1 MFVRSATSLIFPI
14 LSIARPFEAYNQK
27 VMSFL
32 LSLWTRLSMPS
43 VASTTAPAAAST
55 TTTDQDAS
63 GGSFRILMR
72 IVRMAFDYP
81 ALLAVGLVFI
91 IGASVFQLFIPLLI
105 GEGVTT
111 VEKIFTDANADENA
125 LRQALIWTALG
136 LLGSAVLR
144 GLFTFGH
151 MYISEN
157 IAQRLGYRLRML
169 YYEKLQRLSFAYHDR
184 VHTGDLLTRGLLDIE
199 GIRAFASRGLLRV
212 VYLAIFVGTGTFLM
226 MLVDWELALISLSFV
241 PIAAWRSI
249 VARLQTSR
257 GWRLYQ
263 EEMGRLTKIMDENL
277 KGIRVVRSFSAE
289 PYEMDKYDKSS
300 DEAFNRAFHLVGVR
314 SKNLSIITFAF
325 LGVMSVVLLVGGLKV
340 LDDNDPFSLGQ
351 LAQFLAFMSIMQ
363 NPVRQLGMVV
373 AGWAQG
379 ATSGKRLFEVLD
391 QIPEIDDKPGA
402 KDLVLTDGALRFE
415 HVDFAYMDEYGDE
428 QVLTDVSFEARPG
441 HTIGI
446 VGPPGSGKST
456 LAHLIPRFYD
466 PIAGRILIDDQDISE
481 VTLASLRRTVG
492 VVEQDTFLFTTSID
506 NNVAYG
512 DPWAEHRN
520 IESATSH
527 AQMNE
532 YVERLPSGYG
542 TLVGERGVSL
552 SGGQRQRLSIAR
564 SIMLHPQVIVFDDS
578 TAAIDAATEQRI
590 RAALQE
596 VTSDRATI
604 IISHR
609 LSSLMHAN
617 EILFL
622 EGGKIVERGTHAELL
637 ERGGK
642 YRDLYELQIRPEDD
656 INVRG
661 SA

>member
-1 MFVRSATSLIFPI
+1 MG
-14 LSIARPFEAYNQK
+14 
-27 VMSFL
+27 FL
-32 LSLWTRLSMPS
+32 LNLFKRLTMPTA
-43 VASTTAPAAAST
+43 ASATAPAAGTAPTEDADST
-55 TTTDQDAS
+55 
-63 GGSFRILMR
+63 GGSFHVLMR

-81 ALLAVGLVFI
+81 WLLALGLVFI
-91 IGASVFQLFIPLLI
+91 VGASIFQLFIPLLI
-105 GEGVTT
+105 GDGVDTVEEVFTSPDADTDALRRTLVTT
-111 VEKIFTDANADENA
+111 A
-125 LRQALIWTALG
+125 LF
-136 LLGSAVLR
+136 LLASAVLR

-157 IAQRLGYRLRML
+157 VAQRLGYRLRML

-212 VYLAIFVGTGTFLM
+212 VYLAIFVSTGTFLM
-226 MLVDWELALISLSFV
+226 MRVDWELALISLSFV

-263 EEMGRLTKIMDENL
+263 EEMGRLTKVMDENL

-289 PYEMDKYDKSS
+289 PYEMEKYDKSS
-300 DEAFNRAFHLVGVR
+300 NEAFNRAFHLVGVR
-314 SKNLSIITFAF
+314 AKNLSIITFAF

-340 LDDNDPFSLGQ
+340 LDENDPFSLGQ

-402 KDLVLTDGALRFE
+402 KDLVLSDGALRFE
-415 HVDFAYMDEYGDE
+415 NVDFAYMDEYGDE

-466 PIAGRILIDDQDISE
+466 PIAGRILIDEQDISD
-481 VTLASLRRTVG
+481 VTLSSLRRTVG
-492 VVEQDTFLFTTSID
+492 VVEQDTFLFTTTVD

-527 AQMNE
+527 AQMSE

-637 ERGGK
+637 ELGGK

-656 INVRG
+656 VQGGDGI
-661 SA
+661 

>member
-1 MFVRSATSLIFPI
+1 MVFLPSL
-14 LSIARPFEAYNQK
+14 L
-27 VMSFL
+27 
-32 LSLWTRLSMPS
+32 TRLTSRS
-43 VASTTAPAAAST
+43 VASATATAAPNSSDTGAE
-55 TTTDQDAS
+55 AS
-63 GGSFRILMR
+63 GGSFHVLMR

-81 ALLAVGLVFI
+81 GLLAIGLVFI

-105 GEGVTT
+105 GDGVDT
-111 VEKIFTDANADENA
+111 VEEVFTSPDADTDALRRA
-125 LRQALIWTALG
+125 LLMTATF
-136 LLGSAVLR
+136 LLGSAILR

-212 VYLAIFVGTGTFLM
+212 VYLAIFVSTGTFLM
-226 MLVDWELALISLSFV
+226 MRVDWELALISLSFV
-241 PIAAWRSI
+241 PVAAWRSI

-263 EEMGRLTKIMDENL
+263 EEMGRLTKVMDENL

-289 PYEMDKYDKSS
+289 PYEMVKYDKSS
-300 DEAFNRAFHLVGVR
+300 NEAFNRAFHLVGVR
-314 SKNLSIITFAF
+314 AKNLSIITLAF
-325 LGVMSVVLLVGGLKV
+325 LGVMSVVLLVGGMKV
-340 LDDNDPFSLGQ
+340 LDENDPFSLGQ

-391 QIPEIDDKPGA
+391 QVPEIDDKPGA

-415 HVDFAYMDEYGDE
+415 SVDFAYMDEYGDE
-428 QVLTDVSFEARPG
+428 QVLSDVSFEARPG

-466 PIAGRILIDDQDISE
+466 PINGRILIDDQDISD
-481 VTLASLRRTVG
+481 VTLSSLRRTVG
-492 VVEQDTFLFTTSID
+492 VVEQDTFLFTTTVD

-527 AQMNE
+527 AQMSE

-564 SIMLHPQVIVFDDS
+564 SIMLHPQIIVFDDS

-596 VTSDRATI
+596 VTADRATI

-637 ERGGK
+637 ELGGK

-656 INVRG
+656 VQSG
-661 SA
+661 DGM

>member
-1 MFVRSATSLIFPI
+1 MVFLANLLTRLTVPSAASATASVARSA
-14 LSIARPFEAYNQK
+14 
-27 VMSFL
+27 
-32 LSLWTRLSMPS
+32 SMTDTD
-43 VASTTAPAAAST
+43 ST
-55 TTTDQDAS
+55 
-63 GGSFRILMR
+63 GGGFHVLMR
-72 IVRMAFDYP
+72 IIRMALDYRW
-81 ALLAVGLVFI
+81 LIAVGFVFI
-91 IGASVFQLFIPLLI
+91 VGASIFQLFIPLLI
-105 GEGVTT
+105 GNGVQT
-111 VEKIFTDANADENA
+111 VEQVFTSENPDTDA
-125 LRQALIWTALG
+125 LRWTLVTIAG
-136 LLGSAVLR
+136 RLLGSALLR
-144 GLFTFGH
+144 GVFTYGH

-157 IAQRLGYRLRML
+157 LAQRLGYRLRML

-199 GIRAFASRGLLRV
+199 GVRAFASRGMLRV
-212 VYLAIFVGTGTFLM
+212 VYLAIFVGTGTILM
-226 MLVDWELALISLSFV
+226 MREDWQLALISLSFV

-257 GWRLYQ
+257 GWRRYQ
-263 EEMGRLTKIMDENL
+263 EEMGQLTKIMDENL

-289 PYEMDKYDKSS
+289 PYELVKYDKSS
-300 DEAFNRAFHLVGVR
+300 NEAFNRAYQLVTVR
-314 SKNLSIITFAF
+314 ATNLSFITVAF
-325 LGVMSVVLLVGGLKV
+325 FGAMSLVLLVGGLKV
-340 LDDNDPFSLGQ
+340 LDESNPFSLGQ

-373 AGWAQG
+373 AGWARG

-391 QIPEIDDKPGA
+391 QVPEIDDKPGA
-402 KDLVLTDGALRFE
+402 KDLVISGGVLRFE
-415 HVDFAYMDEYGDE
+415 HIDFAYMDQFGDE
-428 QVLTDVSFEARPG
+428 QVLTDVTFEARPG

-466 PIAGRILIDDQDISE
+466 PIAGRILIDDQDIAE
-481 VTLASLRRTVG
+481 VTLASLRRAVG
-492 VVEQDTFLFTTSID
+492 VVEQDTFLFTTTID

-520 IESATSH
+520 IESATSN
-527 AQMNE
+527 AQMGE

-542 TLVGERGVSL
+542 TLVGERGISL

-564 SIMLHPQVIVFDDS
+564 SIMLHPQIIVFDDS

-596 VTSDRATI
+596 VTADRATI

-622 EGGKIVERGTHAELL
+622 EGGKILERGSHAELL
-637 ERGGK
+637 EQGGK

-656 INVRG
+656 NVHTG
-661 SA
+661 GEV

>member
-1 MFVRSATSLIFPI
+1 
-14 LSIARPFEAYNQK
+14 
-27 VMSFL
+27 MSFL
-32 LSLWTRLSMPS
+32 LNLLTRLTVVSA
-43 VASTTAPAAAST
+43 ASATAPAAGSASM
-55 TTTDQDAS
+55 TDADNT
-63 GGSFRILMR
+63 GGGFHVLMR
-72 IVRMAFDYP
+72 IIRMALEYKMFI
-81 ALLAVGLVFI
+81 AVGLVLI
-91 IGASVFQLFIPLLI
+91 VGASLFQLFIPLLI
-105 GEGVTT
+105 GSGVETVEEIFNSENPDIDALRWTLVTT
-111 VEKIFTDANADENA
+111 AAM
-125 LRQALIWTALG
+125 

-144 GLFTFGH
+144 GLFTYGH

-157 IAQRLGYRLRML
+157 LAQRLGYRLRML

-199 GIRAFASRGLLRV
+199 GVRAFASRGMLRV
-212 VYLAIFVGTGTFLM
+212 LYLAIFVGTGTFLM
-226 MLVDWELALISLSFV
+226 MREDWQLALISLSFV
-241 PIAAWRSI
+241 PIAAWRSV
-249 VARLQTSR
+249 VARLQTSQ
-257 GWRLYQ
+257 GWRRYQ
-263 EEMGRLTKIMDENL
+263 EEMGQLTKIMDENL

-289 PYEMDKYDKSS
+289 PYELVKYDKSS
-300 DEAFNRAFHLVGVR
+300 NEAFNRAYQLVTVR
-314 SKNLSIITFAF
+314 ATNLSYITLAF
-325 LGVMSVVLLVGGLKV
+325 FGAMSLVLLVGGLKV
-340 LDDNDPFSLGQ
+340 LDETDPFSLGQ

-373 AGWAQG
+373 AGWARG
-379 ATSGKRLFEVLD
+379 ATSGKRLFDVLD
-391 QIPEIDDKPGA
+391 QVPEIDDKPGA
-402 KDLVLTDGALRFE
+402 KDLVITGGVLRFE
-415 HVDFAYMDEYGDE
+415 HIDFAYMDQFGDE
-428 QVLTDVSFEARPG
+428 QVLTDVTFEARPG

-481 VTLASLRRTVG
+481 VTLASLRRAVG
-492 VVEQDTFLFTTSID
+492 VVEQDTFLFTTTID

-512 DPWAEHRN
+512 DPWAEHRS
-520 IESATSH
+520 IESATSN
-527 AQMNE
+527 AQMGE

-542 TLVGERGVSL
+542 TLIGERGVSL

-564 SIMLHPQVIVFDDS
+564 SIMLHPQIIVFDDS

-596 VTSDRATI
+596 VTADRATI

-622 EGGKIVERGTHAELL
+622 EGGKIVERGSHAELL
-637 ERGGK
+637 EQGGK

-656 INVRG
+656 NVQSG
-661 SA
+661 GEV

>member
-1 MFVRSATSLIFPI
+1 
-14 LSIARPFEAYNQK
+14 
-27 VMSFL
+27 MSFL
-32 LSLWTRLSMPS
+32 LNLLTRLTVVSA
-43 VASTTAPAAAST
+43 ASATAPAAGSASM
-55 TTTDQDAS
+55 TDADNT
-63 GGSFRILMR
+63 GGGFHVLMR
-72 IVRMAFDYP
+72 IIRMALEYKMFI
-81 ALLAVGLVFI
+81 AVGLVLI
-91 IGASVFQLFIPLLI
+91 VGASLFQLFIPLLI
-105 GEGVTT
+105 GSGVETVEEIFNSENPDIDALRWTLVTT
-111 VEKIFTDANADENA
+111 AAM
-125 LRQALIWTALG
+125 

-144 GLFTFGH
+144 GLFTYGH

-157 IAQRLGYRLRML
+157 LAQRLGYRLRML

-199 GIRAFASRGLLRV
+199 GVRAFASRGMLRV
-212 VYLAIFVGTGTFLM
+212 LYLAIFVGTGTFLM
-226 MLVDWELALISLSFV
+226 MREDWQLALISLSFV
-241 PIAAWRSI
+241 PIAAWRSV
-249 VARLQTSR
+249 VARLQTSQ
-257 GWRLYQ
+257 GWRRYQ
-263 EEMGRLTKIMDENL
+263 EEMGQLTKIMDENL

-289 PYEMDKYDKSS
+289 PYELVKYDKSS
-300 DEAFNRAFHLVGVR
+300 NEAFNRAYQLVTVR
-314 SKNLSIITFAF
+314 ATNLSYITLAF
-325 LGVMSVVLLVGGLKV
+325 FGAMSLVLLVGGLKV
-340 LDDNDPFSLGQ
+340 LDETDPFSLGQ

-373 AGWAQG
+373 AGWARG

-391 QIPEIDDKPGA
+391 QVPEIDDKPGA
-402 KDLVLTDGALRFE
+402 KDLVITGGVLRFE
-415 HVDFAYMDEYGDE
+415 HIDFAYMDQFGDE
-428 QVLTDVSFEARPG
+428 QVLTDVTFEARPG

-481 VTLASLRRTVG
+481 VTLASLRRAVG
-492 VVEQDTFLFTTSID
+492 VVEQDTFLFTTTID

-512 DPWAEHRN
+512 DPWAEHRS
-520 IESATSH
+520 IESATSN
-527 AQMNE
+527 AQMGE

-542 TLVGERGVSL
+542 TLIGERGVSL

-564 SIMLHPQVIVFDDS
+564 SIMLHPQIIVFDDS

-596 VTSDRATI
+596 VTADRATI

-622 EGGKIVERGTHAELL
+622 EGGKIVERGSHAELL
-637 ERGGK
+637 EQGGK

-656 INVRG
+656 NVQSG
-661 SA
+661 GEV

>member
-1 MFVRSATSLIFPI
+1 MV
-14 LSIARPFEAYNQK
+14 
-27 VMSFL
+27 FL
-32 LSLWTRLSMPS
+32 LNLFKRLTMPTAVS
-43 VASTTAPAAAST
+43 ATAPAAGTAPKEDADST
-55 TTTDQDAS
+55 
-63 GGSFRILMR
+63 GGSFHVLMR

-81 ALLAVGLVFI
+81 WLLALGLVFI
-91 IGASVFQLFIPLLI
+91 VGASVFQLFIPLLI
-105 GEGVTT
+105 GDGVDT
-111 VEKIFTDANADENA
+111 VEEVFTSPDADTDA
-125 LRQALIWTALG
+125 LRRTLLMTAAF
-136 LLGSAVLR
+136 LLGSAILR

-157 IAQRLGYRLRML
+157 VAQRLGYRLRML

-212 VYLAIFVGTGTFLM
+212 VYLAIFVSTGTFLM
-226 MLVDWELALISLSFV
+226 MRVDWELALISLSFV
-241 PIAAWRSI
+241 PVAAWRSI

-263 EEMGRLTKIMDENL
+263 EEMGRLTKVMDENL

-289 PYEMDKYDKSS
+289 PYEMEKYDKSS
-300 DEAFNRAFHLVGVR
+300 NEAFNRAFHLVGVR
-314 SKNLSIITFAF
+314 AKNLSIITLAF
-325 LGVMSVVLLVGGLKV
+325 LGVMYVVLLVGGLKV
-340 LDDNDPFSLGQ
+340 LDENDPFSLGQ

-391 QIPEIDDKPGA
+391 QVPEIDDKPGA

-415 HVDFAYMDEYGDE
+415 SVDFAYMDEYGDE

-466 PIAGRILIDDQDISE
+466 PIEGRILIDDQDISD
-481 VTLASLRRTVG
+481 VTLSSLRRTVG
-492 VVEQDTFLFTTSID
+492 VVEQDTFLFTTTVD

-527 AQMNE
+527 AQMSE
-532 YVERLPSGYG
+532 YVERLPGGYG
-542 TLVGERGVSL
+542 TLIGERGVSL

-564 SIMLHPQVIVFDDS
+564 SIMLHPQIIVFDDS

-609 LSSLMHAN
+609 LSSLMHAD

-622 EGGKIVERGTHAELL
+622 EGGKIVERGSHAELL
-637 ERGGK
+637 ELGGK

-656 INVRG
+656 VDVG
-661 SA
+661 GGV

>member
-1 MFVRSATSLIFPI
+1 
-14 LSIARPFEAYNQK
+14 
-27 VMSFL
+27 MSFL
-32 LSLWTRLSMPS
+32 LNLLTRLTVVSA
-43 VASTTAPAAAST
+43 ASATAPAAGSASM
-55 TTTDQDAS
+55 TDADDT
-63 GGSFRILMR
+63 GGGFHVLMR
-72 IVRMAFDYP
+72 IIRMALEYKMFI
-81 ALLAVGLVFI
+81 AVGLVLI
-91 IGASVFQLFIPLLI
+91 VGASIFQLFIPLLI
-105 GEGVTT
+105 GSGVETVEEIFNSENPDIDALRWTLVTT
-111 VEKIFTDANADENA
+111 AAM
-125 LRQALIWTALG
+125 

-144 GLFTFGH
+144 GLFTYGH

-157 IAQRLGYRLRML
+157 LAQRLGYRLRML

-199 GIRAFASRGLLRV
+199 GVRAFASRGMLRV
-212 VYLAIFVGTGTFLM
+212 LYLAIFVGTGTFLM
-226 MLVDWELALISLSFV
+226 MREDWQLALISLSFV
-241 PIAAWRSI
+241 PIAAWRSV
-249 VARLQTSR
+249 VARLQTSQ
-257 GWRLYQ
+257 GWRRYQ
-263 EEMGRLTKIMDENL
+263 EEMGQLTKIMDENL

-289 PYEMDKYDKSS
+289 PYELVKYDKSS
-300 DEAFNRAFHLVGVR
+300 NEAFNRAYQLVTVR
-314 SKNLSIITFAF
+314 ATNLSYITLAF
-325 LGVMSVVLLVGGLKV
+325 FGAMSLVLLVGGLKV
-340 LDDNDPFSLGQ
+340 LDETDPFSLGQ

-373 AGWAQG
+373 AGWARG

-391 QIPEIDDKPGA
+391 QVPEIDDKPGA
-402 KDLVLTDGALRFE
+402 KDLVITGGVLRFE
-415 HVDFAYMDEYGDE
+415 HIDFAYMDQFGDE
-428 QVLTDVSFEARPG
+428 QVLTDVTFEARPG

-481 VTLASLRRTVG
+481 VTLASLRRAVG
-492 VVEQDTFLFTTSID
+492 VVEQDTFLFTTTID

-512 DPWAEHRN
+512 DPWAEHRT
-520 IESATSH
+520 IESATSN
-527 AQMNE
+527 AQMGE

-542 TLVGERGVSL
+542 TLIGERGVSL

-564 SIMLHPQVIVFDDS
+564 SIMLHPQIIVFDDS

-596 VTSDRATI
+596 VTADRATI

-622 EGGKIVERGTHAELL
+622 EGGKIVERGSHAELL
-637 ERGGK
+637 EQGGK

-656 INVRG
+656 NVQSG
-661 SA
+661 GEV

>member
-1 MFVRSATSLIFPI
+1 MG
-14 LSIARPFEAYNQK
+14 
-27 VMSFL
+27 FL
-32 LSLWTRLSMPS
+32 LNLLTRLTIPS
-43 VASTTAPAAAST
+43 AASTTAAPAGSVPT
-55 TTTDQDAS
+55 TEDDAS
-63 GGSFRILMR
+63 GGSFRVLMR

-81 ALLAVGLVFI
+81 GLLAIGFVFI
-91 IGASVFQLFIPLLI
+91 VGASVFQLFIPLLI
-105 GEGVTT
+105 GDGVNT
-111 VEKIFTDANADENA
+111 VEEIFTSPDADENQ

-136 LLGSAVLR
+136 LLASAVLR

-226 MLVDWELALISLSFV
+226 MRVDWELALISLSFV

-263 EEMGRLTKIMDENL
+263 EEMGRLTKVMDENL

-289 PYEMDKYDKSS
+289 PYEMEKYDKSS
-300 DEAFNRAFHLVGVR
+300 NEAFNRAFRLVGIR
-314 SKNLSIITFAF
+314 ATNLSIITFAF
-325 LGVMSVVLLVGGLKV
+325 LGVMTAVLLVGGLKV
-340 LDDNDPFSLGQ
+340 LDENDPFSLGQ

-391 QIPEIDDKPGA
+391 EIPEISDKPGA

-415 HVDFAYMDEYGDE
+415 NVDFAYMDEYGDE

-492 VVEQDTFLFTTSID
+492 VVEQDTFLFTTTID
-506 NNVAYG
+506 NNIAYG

-527 AQMNE
+527 AQMSE
-532 YVERLPSGYG
+532 YVERLPGGYG
-542 TLVGERGVSL
+542 TLIGERGVSL

-622 EGGKIVERGTHAELL
+622 EGGKIVERGAHSELL
-637 ERGGK
+637 ELGGK
-642 YRDLYELQIRPEDD
+642 YRDLYELQIRPDD
-656 INVRG
+656 DVNVEG

>member
-1 MFVRSATSLIFPI
+1 MF
-14 LSIARPFEAYNQK
+14 
-27 VMSFL
+27 MGFL
-32 LSLWTRLSMPS
+32 LSLFGRLTMPS
-43 VASTTAPAAAST
+43 AVSAATSAPSSATEADADAA
-55 TTTDQDAS
+55 
-63 GGSFRILMR
+63 GGSFQVLMR
-72 IVRMAFDYP
+72 IIRMAFDYP
-81 ALLAVGLVFI
+81 GLLAIGLVFI

-105 GEGVTT
+105 GNGVDK
-111 VEKIFTDANADENA
+111 VEEIFTSANANNDE
-125 LRQALIWTALG
+125 LREALIVIALM
-136 LLGSAVLR
+136 LVGSAVLR
-144 GLFTFGH
+144 GIFTFGH

-199 GIRAFASRGLLRV
+199 GIRSFASRGLLRV
-212 VYLAIFVGTGTFLM
+212 VYLTIFVGTGTFLM
-226 MLVDWELALISLSFV
+226 MREDWQLALISLSFV

-249 VARLQTSR
+249 VARLQTSQ
-257 GWRLYQ
+257 GWRRYQ

-300 DEAFNRAFHLVGVR
+300 NEAFNRAFRLVTVR
-314 SKNLSIITFAF
+314 ATNLSYITLAF
-325 LGVMSVVLLVGGLKV
+325 LAVMAAVLLVGGLKV
-340 LDDNDPFSLGQ
+340 LDTNDDFSLGE
-351 LAQFLAFMSIMQ
+351 LATFLAFMSILQ

-391 QIPEIDDKPGA
+391 EVPEIRDKPTA
-402 KDLVLTDGALRFE
+402 EELVITDGVLRFE
-415 HVDFAYMDEYGDE
+415 NVDFAYMDEYGDE

-466 PIAGRILIDDQDISE
+466 PIEGRILIDGQDIRE
-481 VTLASLRRTVG
+481 VTLASLRRAVG
-492 VVEQDTFLFTTSID
+492 VVEQDTFLFTTTID

-512 DPWAEHRN
+512 DPWAEHRM
-520 IESATSH
+520 IENATAH

-532 YVERLPSGYG
+532 YVERLPGGYG
-542 TLVGERGVSL
+542 TLIGERGVSL

-564 SIMLHPQVIVFDDS
+564 SIMLHPQIIVFDDS

-622 EGGKIVERGTHAELL
+622 EGGKIVERGSHAELL
-637 ERGGK
+637 EQGGK

-656 INVRG
+656 NTQFEAG
-661 SA
+661 N

>member
-1 MFVRSATSLIFPI
+1 MGFLVNLFNRLTMPKAASAT
-14 LSIARPFEAYNQK
+14 ATAG
-27 VMSFL
+27 
-32 LSLWTRLSMPS
+32 T
-43 VASTTAPAAAST
+43 ASKADSDPT
-55 TTTDQDAS
+55 
-63 GGSFRILMR
+63 GGSFNVLMR

-81 ALLAVGLVFI
+81 WLLAIGLVFI

-105 GEGVTT
+105 GDGVDT
-111 VEKIFTDANADENA
+111 VEEVFTSPDADTNE
-125 LRQALIWTALG
+125 LRRTLLMTAVF
-136 LLGSAVLR
+136 LLGSAILR

-212 VYLAIFVGTGTFLM
+212 VYLAIFVSTGTFLM
-226 MLVDWELALISLSFV
+226 MRVDWELALISLSFV

-263 EEMGRLTKIMDENL
+263 EEMGRLTKVMDENL

-289 PYEMDKYDKSS
+289 PYEMVKYDKSS
-300 DEAFNRAFHLVGVR
+300 NEAFNRAFHLVGVR
-314 SKNLSIITFAF
+314 AKNLSIITLAF
-325 LGVMSVVLLVGGLKV
+325 LGVMSVVLLVGGMKV
-340 LDDNDPFSLGQ
+340 LDENDPFSLGQ

-391 QIPEIDDKPGA
+391 QVPEIDDKPSA

-415 HVDFAYMDEYGDE
+415 SVDFAYMDEYGDE
-428 QVLTDVSFEARPG
+428 QVLSDVSFEARPG

-466 PIAGRILIDDQDISE
+466 PIAGRILIDDQDISD
-481 VTLASLRRTVG
+481 VTLSSLRRTVG
-492 VVEQDTFLFTTSID
+492 VVEQDTFLFTTTVD

-527 AQMNE
+527 AQMSE
-532 YVERLPSGYG
+532 YVERLPGGYG

-564 SIMLHPQVIVFDDS
+564 SIMLHPQIIVFDDS

-596 VTSDRATI
+596 VTADRATI

-622 EGGKIVERGTHAELL
+622 EGGKIIERGTHAELL
-637 ERGGK
+637 ELGGK

-656 INVRG
+656 VQTRDGI
-661 SA
+661 

>member
-1 MFVRSATSLIFPI
+1 MGFLVNLFNRLTMPTAASAT
-14 LSIARPFEAYNQK
+14 ATAG
-27 VMSFL
+27 
-32 LSLWTRLSMPS
+32 T
-43 VASTTAPAAAST
+43 ASKADSDPT
-55 TTTDQDAS
+55 
-63 GGSFRILMR
+63 GGSFNVLMR

-81 ALLAVGLVFI
+81 WLLAIGLVFI

-105 GEGVTT
+105 GDGVDT
-111 VEKIFTDANADENA
+111 VEEVFTSPDADTNE
-125 LRQALIWTALG
+125 LRRTLLMTAAF
-136 LLGSAVLR
+136 LLGSAILR

-212 VYLAIFVGTGTFLM
+212 VYLAIFVSTGTFLM
-226 MLVDWELALISLSFV
+226 MRVDWELALISLSFV

-263 EEMGRLTKIMDENL
+263 EEMGRLTKVMDENL

-289 PYEMDKYDKSS
+289 PYEMVKYDKSS
-300 DEAFNRAFHLVGVR
+300 NEAFNRAFHLVGVR
-314 SKNLSIITFAF
+314 AKNLSIITLAF
-325 LGVMSVVLLVGGLKV
+325 LGVMSVVLLVGGMKV
-340 LDDNDPFSLGQ
+340 LDENDPFSLGQ

-391 QIPEIDDKPGA
+391 QVPEIDDKPSA

-415 HVDFAYMDEYGDE
+415 SVDFAYMDEYGDE
-428 QVLTDVSFEARPG
+428 QVLSDVSFEARPG

-466 PIAGRILIDDQDISE
+466 PIAGRILIDDQDISD
-481 VTLASLRRTVG
+481 VTLSSLRRTVG
-492 VVEQDTFLFTTSID
+492 VVEQDTFLFTTTVD

-527 AQMNE
+527 AQMSE
-532 YVERLPSGYG
+532 YVERLPGGYG

-564 SIMLHPQVIVFDDS
+564 SIMLHPQIIVFDDS

-596 VTSDRATI
+596 VTADRATI

-622 EGGKIVERGTHAELL
+622 EGGKIIERGTHAELL
-637 ERGGK
+637 ELGGK

-656 INVRG
+656 VQTRDGI
-661 SA
+661 

>member
-1 MFVRSATSLIFPI
+1 MTD
-14 LSIARPFEAYNQK
+14 
-27 VMSFL
+27 
-32 LSLWTRLSMPS
+32 TD
-43 VASTTAPAAAST
+43 ST
-55 TTTDQDAS
+55 
-63 GGSFRILMR
+63 GGGFHVLMR
-72 IVRMAFDYP
+72 IIRMALDYRWLI
-81 ALLAVGLVFI
+81 AFGFVFI
-91 IGASVFQLFIPLLI
+91 VGASIFQLFIPLLI
-105 GEGVTT
+105 GNGVQTVEQVFTSENPDTDALRWTLVTT
-111 VEKIFTDANADENA
+111 A
-125 LRQALIWTALG
+125 G
-136 LLGSAVLR
+136 MLLGSALLR
-144 GLFTFGH
+144 GVFTYGH

-157 IAQRLGYRLRML
+157 LAQRLGYRLRML

-199 GIRAFASRGLLRV
+199 GVRAFASRGMLRV
-212 VYLAIFVGTGTFLM
+212 VYLAIFVGTGTILM
-226 MLVDWELALISLSFV
+226 MREDWQLALISLSFV

-257 GWRLYQ
+257 GWRRYQ
-263 EEMGRLTKIMDENL
+263 EEMGQLTKIMDENL
-277 KGIRVVRSFSAE
+277 KGIRVVRSFSAA
-289 PYEMDKYDKSS
+289 PYELVKYDKSS
-300 DEAFNRAFHLVGVR
+300 NEAFNRAYQLVTVR
-314 SKNLSIITFAF
+314 ATNLSFITVAF
-325 LGVMSVVLLVGGLKV
+325 FGAMSLVLLVGGLKV
-340 LDDNDPFSLGQ
+340 LDESNPFSLGQ

-373 AGWAQG
+373 AGWARG

-391 QIPEIDDKPGA
+391 QVPEIDDKPGA
-402 KDLVLTDGALRFE
+402 KDLVISGGVLRFE
-415 HVDFAYMDEYGDE
+415 HIDFAYMDQFGDE
-428 QVLTDVSFEARPG
+428 QVLTDVTFEARPG

-466 PIAGRILIDDQDISE
+466 PIAGRILIDDQDIAE
-481 VTLASLRRTVG
+481 VTLASLRRAVG
-492 VVEQDTFLFTTSID
+492 VVEQDTFLFTTTID

-520 IESATSH
+520 IESATSN
-527 AQMNE
+527 AQMGE

-542 TLVGERGVSL
+542 TLVGERGISL

-564 SIMLHPQVIVFDDS
+564 SIMLHPQIIVFDDS

-596 VTSDRATI
+596 VTADRATI

-622 EGGKIVERGTHAELL
+622 EGGKILERGSHAELL
-637 ERGGK
+637 EQGGK

-656 INVRG
+656 NVHTG
-661 SA
+661 GEV

>member
-1 MFVRSATSLIFPI
+1 MV
-14 LSIARPFEAYNQK
+14 
-27 VMSFL
+27 FL
-32 LSLWTRLSMPS
+32 LNLFKRLTMPTA
-43 VASTTAPAAAST
+43 ASATAPAAGTAPKV
-55 TTTDQDAS
+55 DADPT
-63 GGSFRILMR
+63 GGSFHVLMR

-81 ALLAVGLVFI
+81 WLLALGLVFI
-91 IGASVFQLFIPLLI
+91 VGASIFQLFIPLLI
-105 GEGVTT
+105 GDGVDT
-111 VEKIFTDANADENA
+111 VEEVFTSPDADTDA
-125 LRQALIWTALG
+125 LRRTLLMTAAF
-136 LLGSAVLR
+136 LLGSAILR

-157 IAQRLGYRLRML
+157 VAQRLGYRLRML

-212 VYLAIFVGTGTFLM
+212 VYLAIFVSTGTFLM
-226 MLVDWELALISLSFV
+226 MRVDWELALISLSFV

-263 EEMGRLTKIMDENL
+263 EEMGRLTKVMDENL

-289 PYEMDKYDKSS
+289 PYEMEKYDKSS
-300 DEAFNRAFHLVGVR
+300 NEAFNRAFHLVGVR
-314 SKNLSIITFAF
+314 AKNLSIITMAF

-340 LDDNDPFSLGQ
+340 LDENDPFSLGQ

-391 QIPEIDDKPGA
+391 QVPEIDDKPGA

-415 HVDFAYMDEYGDE
+415 SVDFAYMDEYGDE

-466 PIAGRILIDDQDISE
+466 PIAGRILIDDQDISD
-481 VTLASLRRTVG
+481 VTLSSLRRTVG
-492 VVEQDTFLFTTSID
+492 VVEQDTFLFTTTVD

-527 AQMNE
+527 AQMSE

-596 VTSDRATI
+596 VTADRATI

-637 ERGGK
+637 ELGGK
-642 YRDLYELQIRPEDD
+642 YRDLYELQIRPDD
-656 INVRG
+656 DVDVG
-661 SA
+661 GAV

>member
-1 MFVRSATSLIFPI
+1 MV
-14 LSIARPFEAYNQK
+14 
-27 VMSFL
+27 FL
-32 LSLWTRLSMPS
+32 LSLMTRLTIRS
-43 VASTTAPAAAST
+43 VASAAAPASSSSPDADAEAS
-55 TTTDQDAS
+55 S
-63 GGSFRILMR
+63 GGFNVLMR

-81 ALLAVGLVFI
+81 WLLALGLIFI
-91 IGASVFQLFIPLLI
+91 VGASVFQLFIPLLI
-105 GEGVTT
+105 GNGVDT
-111 VEKIFTDANADENA
+111 VEEVFTSPDADTDELRRTLLITAA
-125 LRQALIWTALG
+125 L
-136 LLGSAVLR
+136 LLVSAILR

-157 IAQRLGYRLRML
+157 VAQRLGYRLRML

-199 GIRAFASRGLLRV
+199 GIRSFASRGLLRV
-212 VYLAIFVGTGTFLM
+212 VYLAIFVSTGTFLM
-226 MLVDWELALISLSFV
+226 MRVDWELALISLSFV

-263 EEMGRLTKIMDENL
+263 EEMGRLTKVMDENL

-289 PYEMDKYDKSS
+289 PYEMEKYDKSS
-300 DEAFNRAFHLVGVR
+300 NEAFKRAFHLVGVR
-314 SKNLSIITFAF
+314 ATNLSIITLAF
-325 LGVMSVVLLVGGLKV
+325 LGVMSIVLLVGGLKV
-340 LDDNDPFSLGQ
+340 LDENDPFSLGQ

-391 QIPEIDDKPGA
+391 QIPEIDDRSDA

-466 PIAGRILIDDQDISE
+466 PIAGRILIDDQDISD
-481 VTLASLRRTVG
+481 VTLSSLRRTVG
-492 VVEQDTFLFTTSID
+492 VVEQDTFLFTTTID

-532 YVERLPSGYG
+532 YVERLPGGYG
-542 TLVGERGVSL
+542 TLIGERGVSL

-564 SIMLHPQVIVFDDS
+564 SIMLHPQIIVFDDS

-596 VTSDRATI
+596 VTADRATI

-609 LSSLMHAN
+609 LSSLMHAD

-622 EGGKIVERGTHAELL
+622 EGGKIVERGSHAELL
-637 ERGGK
+637 ELGGK

-656 INVRG
+656 VDVAG
-661 SA
+661 GV

>member
-1 MFVRSATSLIFPI
+1 MGLLLKLFIRLTVPGAVSTASGTSRPVR
-14 LSIARPFEAYNQK
+14 
-27 VMSFL
+27 
-32 LSLWTRLSMPS
+32 
-43 VASTTAPAAAST
+43 
-55 TTTDQDAS
+55 QDATDAES
-63 GGSFRILMR
+63 NSSFHVLMR
-72 IVRMAFDYP
+72 IVRMTFAYP
-81 ALLAVGLVFI
+81 WLLAAGIVMIVF
-91 IGASVFQLFIPLLI
+91 ASIFQLFIPLLI
-105 GEGVTT
+105 GSGVDT
-111 VEKIFTDANADENA
+111 VEEIFTVADPDKDA
-125 LRQALIWTALG
+125 LRWALFTTASM
-136 LLGSAVLR
+136 LLASAVLR
-144 GLFTFGH
+144 GLFTYGH
-151 MYISEN
+151 MYVSESL
-157 IAQRLGYRLRML
+157 AQQLGYNLRLL

-199 GIRAFASRGLLRV
+199 GIRSFASRGLLRV
-212 VYLAIFVGTGTFLM
+212 LYLAIFVSTGTFLM
-226 MLVDWELALISLSFV
+226 MREDWQLGLISLSFV

-263 EEMGRLTKIMDENL
+263 EEMGQLTKIMDENL

-289 PYEMDKYDKSS
+289 PYEMDKYDISS
-300 DEAFNRAFHLVGVR
+300 NEAFNRAFGLVGIR
-314 SKNLSIITFAF
+314 ATNLSIITLSF
-325 LGVMSVVLLVGGLKV
+325 LGAMALVLLFGGLKV
-340 LDDNDPFSLGQ
+340 LDESDPFTLGQ
-351 LAQFLAFMSIMQ
+351 LAQFLAFMVIMQ

-391 QIPEIDDKPGA
+391 VVPEIDDKPGA
-402 KDLVLTDGALRFE
+402 KDLVITEGVLRFE
-415 HVDFAYMDEYGDE
+415 HIDFTYMDQFGDE
-428 QVLTDVSFEARPG
+428 QVLKDVSFEARPG
-441 HTIGI
+441 HTVGI

-456 LAHLIPRFYD
+456 LAHMIPRFYD
-466 PIAGRILIDDQDISE
+466 PTAGRILIDDQDISE
-481 VTLASLRRTVG
+481 VTLASLRRAVG
-492 VVEQDTFLFTTSID
+492 VVEQDTFLFTTTID

-520 IESATSH
+520 IESATAH

-542 TLVGERGVSL
+542 TLVGERGISL

-564 SIMLHPQVIVFDDS
+564 SIMLHPQIIVFDDS

-596 VTSDRATI
+596 VTADRATI

-622 EGGKIVERGTHAELL
+622 EHGEIVERGTHSELL
-637 ERGGK
+637 ELGGK

-656 INVRG
+656 RIEPEAG
-661 SA
+661 M

>member
-1 MFVRSATSLIFPI
+1 
-14 LSIARPFEAYNQK
+14 
-27 VMSFL
+27 MSFL
-32 LSLWTRLSMPS
+32 LNLLTRLTVVSA
-43 VASTTAPAAAST
+43 ASATAPAAGSASM
-55 TTTDQDAS
+55 TDADNT
-63 GGSFRILMR
+63 GGGFHVLMR
-72 IVRMAFDYP
+72 IIRMALEYKMFI
-81 ALLAVGLVFI
+81 AVGLVLI
-91 IGASVFQLFIPLLI
+91 VGASIFQLFIPLLI
-105 GEGVTT
+105 GDGVEE
-111 VEKIFTDANADENA
+111 VEKIFNSENPDTDAIRLKLLTIA
-125 LRQALIWTALG
+125 G
-136 LLGSAVLR
+136 MLLGSAVLR
-144 GLFTFGH
+144 GLFTYGH

-157 IAQRLGYRLRML
+157 LAQRLGYRLRML

-199 GIRAFASRGLLRV
+199 GVRAFASRGMLRV
-212 VYLAIFVGTGTFLM
+212 LYLAIFVGTGTFLM
-226 MLVDWELALISLSFV
+226 MREDWQLALISLSFV

-249 VARLQTSR
+249 VARLQTSQ
-257 GWRLYQ
+257 GWRRYQ
-263 EEMGRLTKIMDENL
+263 EEMGQLTKIMDENL

-289 PYEMDKYDKSS
+289 PYELVKYDKSS
-300 DEAFNRAFHLVGVR
+300 NEAFNRAYQLVTVR
-314 SKNLSIITFAF
+314 ATNLSYITLAF
-325 LGVMSVVLLVGGLKV
+325 FGAMSLVLLVGGLKV
-340 LDDNDPFSLGQ
+340 LDETDPFSLGQ

-373 AGWAQG
+373 AGWARG

-391 QIPEIDDKPGA
+391 QVPEIDDKPGA
-402 KDLVLTDGALRFE
+402 KDLVITGGVLRFE
-415 HVDFAYMDEYGDE
+415 HIDFAYMDQFGDE
-428 QVLTDVSFEARPG
+428 QVLTDVTFEARPG

-481 VTLASLRRTVG
+481 VTLASLRRAVG
-492 VVEQDTFLFTTSID
+492 VVEQDTFLFTTTID

-512 DPWAEHRN
+512 DPWAEHRS
-520 IESATSH
+520 IESATSN
-527 AQMNE
+527 AQMGE

-542 TLVGERGVSL
+542 TLIGERGVSL

-564 SIMLHPQVIVFDDS
+564 SIMLHPQIIVFDDS

-596 VTSDRATI
+596 VTADRATI

-622 EGGKIVERGTHAELL
+622 EGGKIVERGSHAALL
-637 ERGGK
+637 EQGGK

-656 INVRG
+656 NVQSG
-661 SA
+661 GEV

>member
-1 MFVRSATSLIFPI
+1 MGFLINLFKRLTMPTAASATS
-14 LSIARPFEAYNQK
+14 A
-27 VMSFL
+27 
-32 LSLWTRLSMPS
+32 T
-43 VASTTAPAAAST
+43 ASPVSQTDTAT
-55 TTTDQDAS
+55 E
-63 GGSFRILMR
+63 GGSFNVLSRI
-72 IVRMAFDYP
+72 IRMALDYRW
-81 ALLAVGLVFI
+81 LLAIGLVFI
-91 IGASVFQLFIPLLI
+91 IGAAVFQLFIPLLI
-105 GEGVTT
+105 GSGVDT
-111 VEKIFTDANADENA
+111 VEEIFTTEDVDKDA
-125 LRQALIWTALG
+125 LRWALITTAVM

-144 GLFTFGH
+144 GMFTFGH

-157 IAQRLGYRLRML
+157 VAQRLGYRLRML
-169 YYEKLQRLSFAYHDR
+169 YYERLQRLSFAYHDR

-199 GIRAFASRGLLRV
+199 GVRSFASRGMLRV
-212 VYLAIFVGTGTFLM
+212 VYLTIFVVAATILM
-226 MLVDWELALISLSFV
+226 MRVDWQLALISLSFV

-249 VARLQTSR
+249 IARLQTSQ

-263 EEMGRLTKIMDENL
+263 EEMGQLTKIMDENL

-300 DEAFNRAFHLVGVR
+300 NEAFNRAFRLVGVR
-314 SKNLSIITFAF
+314 ATNISLITLSF
-325 LGVMSVVLLVGGLKV
+325 LSVMTLVLLVGGLKV
-340 LDDNDPFSLGQ
+340 LDENNTFSLGE

-363 NPVRQLGMVV
+363 TPVRHLGMVV

-391 QIPEIDDKPGA
+391 QVPEIDDKPGA
-402 KDLVLTDGALRFE
+402 KDLEITDGVLRFE
-415 HVDFAYMDEYGDE
+415 HIDFAYMDQFGDE

-466 PIAGRILIDDQDISE
+466 PIAGRILIDGQDISE
-481 VTLASLRRTVG
+481 VTLTSLRQAVG
-492 VVEQDTFLFTTSID
+492 VVEQDTFLFTTTVD

-520 IESATSH
+520 IESATSN
-527 AQMNE
+527 AQMGE
-532 YVERLPSGYG
+532 YVERLPGGYR
-542 TLVGERGVSL
+542 TLIGERGISL

-564 SIMLHPQVIVFDDS
+564 SIMLHPQIIVFDDS

-622 EGGKIVERGTHAELL
+622 EGGHIVERGSHADLL
-637 ERGGK
+637 EQGGK

-656 INVRG
+656 TVPTG
-661 SA
+661 TGV

>member
-1 MFVRSATSLIFPI
+1 MG
-14 LSIARPFEAYNQK
+14 
-27 VMSFL
+27 FL
-32 LSLWTRLSMPS
+32 VNLFKRLTMPTAAS
-43 VASTTAPAAAST
+43 VTTAGTVSKAD
-55 TTTDQDAS
+55 TDPTS
-63 GGSFRILMR
+63 GSFNVLMR

-81 ALLAVGLVFI
+81 WLLAIGFVFI
-91 IGASVFQLFIPLLI
+91 VGASVFQLFIPLLI
-105 GEGVTT
+105 GDGVTT
-111 VEKIFTDANADENA
+111 VEKMFTSPDADENQ
-125 LRQALIWTALG
+125 LRQTLIWTALG
-136 LLGSAVLR
+136 LLASAVLR
-144 GLFTFGH
+144 GIFTFGH

-157 IAQRLGYRLRML
+157 VAQRLGYRLRML

-212 VYLAIFVGTGTFLM
+212 VYLAIFVSTGTFLM
-226 MLVDWELALISLSFV
+226 MRVDWELALISLSFV

-263 EEMGRLTKIMDENL
+263 EEMGRLTKVMDENL

-289 PYEMDKYDKSS
+289 PYEMEKYDKSS
-300 DEAFNRAFHLVGVR
+300 NEAFNRAFRLVGIR
-314 SKNLSIITFAF
+314 SLNLSIITFAF
-325 LGVMSVVLLVGGLKV
+325 LGVMTAVLLVGGLKV
-340 LDDNDPFSLGQ
+340 LDENDPFSLGQ

-391 QIPEIDDKPGA
+391 EIPEIADKPGA

-415 HVDFAYMDEYGDE
+415 NVDFAYMDEYGDE
-428 QVLTDVSFEARPG
+428 QVLNDVSFEARPG

-492 VVEQDTFLFTTSID
+492 VVEQDTFLFTTTID
-506 NNVAYG
+506 NNIAYG

-527 AQMNE
+527 AQMSE

-617 EILFL
+617 EIIFL

-637 ERGGK
+637 ELGGK
-642 YRDLYELQIRPEDD
+642 YRDLYELQIRPDD
-656 INVRG
+656 DVNVEG
-661 SA
+661 GA

>member
-1 MFVRSATSLIFPI
+1 MG
-14 LSIARPFEAYNQK
+14 
-27 VMSFL
+27 FL
-32 LSLWTRLSMPS
+32 LNLLTRLTVPS
-43 VASTTAPAAAST
+43 AASATAPAARSAPM
-55 TTTDQDAS
+55 TDTDNA
-63 GGSFRILMR
+63 GGGFHVLMR
-72 IVRMAFDYP
+72 IIRMALEYRWLIAIGF
-81 ALLAVGLVFI
+81 VFI
-91 IGASVFQLFIPLLI
+91 VGASIFQLFIPLLI
-105 GEGVTT
+105 GNGVET
-111 VEKIFTDANADENA
+111 VEQIFTSENPDTDA
-125 LRQALIWTALG
+125 LRWTLVTIAG
-136 LLGSAVLR
+136 MLLGSALLR
-144 GLFTFGH
+144 GVFTYGH

-157 IAQRLGYRLRML
+157 LAQRLGYRLRML

-199 GIRAFASRGLLRV
+199 GVRAFASRGMLRV
-212 VYLAIFVGTGTFLM
+212 VYLAIFVGTGTVLM
-226 MLVDWELALISLSFV
+226 MREDWQLALISLSFV

-257 GWRLYQ
+257 GWRRYQ
-263 EEMGRLTKIMDENL
+263 EEMGQLTKIMDENL

-289 PYEMDKYDKSS
+289 PYELVKYDISS
-300 DEAFNRAFHLVGVR
+300 NEAFNRAYQLVTVR
-314 SKNLSIITFAF
+314 ATNLTFITLAF
-325 LGVMSVVLLVGGLKV
+325 FGAMSLVLLVGGLKV
-340 LDDNDPFSLGQ
+340 LDEANPFSLGQ

-373 AGWAQG
+373 AGWARG

-391 QIPEIDDKPGA
+391 QVPEIDDKPGS
-402 KDLVLTDGALRFE
+402 KDLVITGGVLRFE
-415 HVDFAYMDEYGDE
+415 HIDFAYMDQFGDE
-428 QVLTDVSFEARPG
+428 QVLTDVTFEARPG

-466 PIAGRILIDDQDISE
+466 PIAGRILIDDQDISD
-481 VTLASLRRTVG
+481 VTLASLRSAVG
-492 VVEQDTFLFTTSID
+492 VVEQDTFLFTTTID

-512 DPWAEHRN
+512 DPWAEHRS
-520 IESATSH
+520 IESATSN
-527 AQMNE
+527 AQMGE

-564 SIMLHPQVIVFDDS
+564 SIMLHPQIIVFDDS

-596 VTSDRATI
+596 VTADRATI

-622 EGGKIVERGTHAELL
+622 EGGKIVERGSHAELL
-637 ERGGK
+637 EQGGK

-656 INVRG
+656 NFQTKGEV
-661 SA
+661 

>member
-1 MFVRSATSLIFPI
+1 MTD
-14 LSIARPFEAYNQK
+14 
-27 VMSFL
+27 
-32 LSLWTRLSMPS
+32 TD
-43 VASTTAPAAAST
+43 ST
-55 TTTDQDAS
+55 
-63 GGSFRILMR
+63 GGGFHVLMR
-72 IVRMAFDYP
+72 IIRMALDYRW
-81 ALLAVGLVFI
+81 LIAVGFVFI
-91 IGASVFQLFIPLLI
+91 VGASIFQLFIPLLI
-105 GEGVTT
+105 GNGVQT
-111 VEKIFTDANADENA
+111 VEQVFTSENPDTDA
-125 LRQALIWTALG
+125 LRWTLATTAG
-136 LLGSAVLR
+136 MLLGSALLR
-144 GLFTFGH
+144 GVFTYGH

-157 IAQRLGYRLRML
+157 LAQRLGYRLRML

-199 GIRAFASRGLLRV
+199 GVRAFASRGMLRV
-212 VYLAIFVGTGTFLM
+212 VYLAIFVGTGTILM
-226 MLVDWELALISLSFV
+226 MREDWQLALISLSFV

-257 GWRLYQ
+257 GWRRYQ
-263 EEMGRLTKIMDENL
+263 EEMGQLTKIMDENL

-289 PYEMDKYDKSS
+289 PYELVKYDKSS
-300 DEAFNRAFHLVGVR
+300 NEAFNRAYQLVTVR
-314 SKNLSIITFAF
+314 ATNLSFITVAF
-325 LGVMSVVLLVGGLKV
+325 FGAMSLVLLVGGLKV
-340 LDDNDPFSLGQ
+340 LDESNPFSLGQ

-373 AGWAQG
+373 AGWARG

-391 QIPEIDDKPGA
+391 QVPEIDDKPGA
-402 KDLVLTDGALRFE
+402 KDLVISGGVLRFE
-415 HVDFAYMDEYGDE
+415 HIDFAYMDQFGDE
-428 QVLTDVSFEARPG
+428 QVLTDVTFEARPG

-466 PIAGRILIDDQDISE
+466 PIAGRILIDDQDIAE
-481 VTLASLRRTVG
+481 VTLASLRRAVG
-492 VVEQDTFLFTTSID
+492 VVEQDTFLFTTTID

-520 IESATSH
+520 IESATSN
-527 AQMNE
+527 AQMGE

-542 TLVGERGVSL
+542 TLIGERGVSL

-564 SIMLHPQVIVFDDS
+564 SIMLHPQIIVFDDS

-596 VTSDRATI
+596 VTADRATI

-622 EGGKIVERGTHAELL
+622 EGGKILERGSHAELL
-637 ERGGK
+637 EQGGK

-656 INVRG
+656 NVHTG
-661 SA
+661 GEV

>member
-1 MFVRSATSLIFPI
+1 MG
-14 LSIARPFEAYNQK
+14 
-27 VMSFL
+27 FL
-32 LSLWTRLSMPS
+32 LNLLTRLTVPS
-43 VASTTAPAAAST
+43 AASATAPAARSAPM
-55 TTTDQDAS
+55 TDTDNT
-63 GGSFRILMR
+63 GGGFHVLMR
-72 IVRMAFDYP
+72 IIRMALEYRWLIAIGF
-81 ALLAVGLVFI
+81 VFI
-91 IGASVFQLFIPLLI
+91 VGASIFQLFIPLLI
-105 GEGVTT
+105 GNGVET
-111 VEKIFTDANADENA
+111 VEQIFTSENPDTDA
-125 LRQALIWTALG
+125 LRWTLVTIAG
-136 LLGSAVLR
+136 MLLGSAVLR
-144 GLFTFGH
+144 GVFTYGH

-157 IAQRLGYRLRML
+157 LAQRLGYRLRML

-199 GIRAFASRGLLRV
+199 GVRAFASRGMLRV
-212 VYLAIFVGTGTFLM
+212 VYLAIFVGTGTVLM
-226 MLVDWELALISLSFV
+226 MREDWQLALISLSFV

-257 GWRLYQ
+257 GWRRYQ
-263 EEMGRLTKIMDENL
+263 EEMGQLTKIMDENL

-289 PYEMDKYDKSS
+289 PYELVKYDISS
-300 DEAFNRAFHLVGVR
+300 NEAFNRAYQLVTVR
-314 SKNLSIITFAF
+314 ATNLTFITLAF
-325 LGVMSVVLLVGGLKV
+325 FGAMSLVLLVGGLKV
-340 LDDNDPFSLGQ
+340 LDEANPFSLGQ

-373 AGWAQG
+373 AGWARG

-391 QIPEIDDKPGA
+391 QVPEIDDKPGS
-402 KDLVLTDGALRFE
+402 KDLVITRGVLRFE
-415 HVDFAYMDEYGDE
+415 HIDFAYMDQFGDE
-428 QVLTDVSFEARPG
+428 QVLTDVTFEARPG

-481 VTLASLRRTVG
+481 VTLASLRSAVG
-492 VVEQDTFLFTTSID
+492 VVEQDTFLFTTTID

-512 DPWAEHRN
+512 DPWAEHRS
-520 IESATSH
+520 IESATSN
-527 AQMNE
+527 AQMGE

-564 SIMLHPQVIVFDDS
+564 SIMLHPQIIVFDDS

-596 VTSDRATI
+596 VTADRATI

-622 EGGKIVERGTHAELL
+622 EGGKIVERGSHAELL
-637 ERGGK
+637 EQGGK

-656 INVRG
+656 NFQTKGEV
-661 SA
+661 

>member
-1 MFVRSATSLIFPI
+1 
-14 LSIARPFEAYNQK
+14 
-27 VMSFL
+27 MSFL
-32 LSLWTRLSMPS
+32 LNLLTRLTVVSA
-43 VASTTAPAAAST
+43 ASATAPAAGSASM
-55 TTTDQDAS
+55 TDADNT
-63 GGSFRILMR
+63 GGGFHVLMR
-72 IVRMAFDYP
+72 IIRMALEYKM
-81 ALLAVGLVFI
+81 LIAVGLVLI
-91 IGASVFQLFIPLLI
+91 VGASIFQLFIPLLI
-105 GEGVTT
+105 GSGVETVEEIFNSENPDIDALRWTLVTT
-111 VEKIFTDANADENA
+111 AAM
-125 LRQALIWTALG
+125 

-144 GLFTFGH
+144 GLFTYGH

-157 IAQRLGYRLRML
+157 LAQRLGYRLRML

-199 GIRAFASRGLLRV
+199 GVRAFASRGMLRV
-212 VYLAIFVGTGTFLM
+212 LYLAIFVGTGTFLM
-226 MLVDWELALISLSFV
+226 MREDWQLALISLSFV
-241 PIAAWRSI
+241 PIAAWRSV
-249 VARLQTSR
+249 VARLQTSQ
-257 GWRLYQ
+257 GWRRYQ
-263 EEMGRLTKIMDENL
+263 EEMGQLTKIMDENL

-289 PYEMDKYDKSS
+289 PYELAKYDKSS
-300 DEAFNRAFHLVGVR
+300 NEAFNRAYQLVTVR
-314 SKNLSIITFAF
+314 ATNLSYITLAF
-325 LGVMSVVLLVGGLKV
+325 FGAMSLVLLVGGLKV
-340 LDDNDPFSLGQ
+340 LDETDPFSLGQ

-373 AGWAQG
+373 AGWARG

-391 QIPEIDDKPGA
+391 QVPEIDDKPGA
-402 KDLVLTDGALRFE
+402 KDLVITGGVLRFE
-415 HVDFAYMDEYGDE
+415 HIDFAYMDQFGDE
-428 QVLTDVSFEARPG
+428 QVLTDVTFEARPG

-481 VTLASLRRTVG
+481 VTLASLRRAVG
-492 VVEQDTFLFTTSID
+492 VVEQDTFLFTTTID

-512 DPWAEHRN
+512 DPWAEHRS
-520 IESATSH
+520 IESATSN
-527 AQMNE
+527 AQMGE

-542 TLVGERGVSL
+542 TLIGERGVSL

-564 SIMLHPQVIVFDDS
+564 SIMLHPQIIVFDDS

-596 VTSDRATI
+596 VTADRATI

-622 EGGKIVERGTHAELL
+622 EGGKIVERGSHAELL
-637 ERGGK
+637 EQGGK

-656 INVRG
+656 NVQSRG
-661 SA
+661 EV

>member
-1 MFVRSATSLIFPI
+1 MVES
-14 LSIARPFEAYNQK
+14 YNL
-27 VMSFL
+27 VSMGFL
-32 LSLWTRLSMPS
+32 LNLFNRLTMPTAVS
-43 VASTTAPAAAST
+43 ATAPAAGTAPKEDADST
-55 TTTDQDAS
+55 
-63 GGSFRILMR
+63 GGSFHVLMR

-81 ALLAVGLVFI
+81 WLLALGLVFI
-91 IGASVFQLFIPLLI
+91 VGASIFQLFIPLLI
-105 GEGVTT
+105 GDGVDT
-111 VEKIFTDANADENA
+111 VEEVFTSPDADTDALRRA
-125 LRQALIWTALG
+125 LLMTAAF
-136 LLGSAVLR
+136 LLGSAILR

-157 IAQRLGYRLRML
+157 VAQRLGYRLRML

-212 VYLAIFVGTGTFLM
+212 VYLAIFVSTGTFLM
-226 MLVDWELALISLSFV
+226 MRVDWELALISLSFV
-241 PIAAWRSI
+241 PVAAWRSI

-263 EEMGRLTKIMDENL
+263 EEMGRLTKVMDENL

-289 PYEMDKYDKSS
+289 PYEMVKYDKSS
-300 DEAFNRAFHLVGVR
+300 NEAFNRAFHLVGVR
-314 SKNLSIITFAF
+314 AKNLSIITLAF
-325 LGVMSVVLLVGGLKV
+325 LGVMSVVLLVGGMKV
-340 LDDNDPFSLGQ
+340 LDENDSFSLGK

-391 QIPEIDDKPGA
+391 QVPEIDDKPGA

-415 HVDFAYMDEYGDE
+415 SVDFAYMDEYGDE
-428 QVLTDVSFEARPG
+428 QVLSDVSFEARPG

-466 PIAGRILIDDQDISE
+466 PIGGRILIDDQDISE
-481 VTLASLRRTVG
+481 VTLSSLRRTVG
-492 VVEQDTFLFTTSID
+492 VVEQDTFLFTTTVD

-527 AQMNE
+527 AQMSE

-564 SIMLHPQVIVFDDS
+564 SIMLHPQIIVFDDS

-596 VTSDRATI
+596 VTADRATI

-637 ERGGK
+637 ELGGK

-656 INVRG
+656 VQSEDG
-661 SA
+661 M